1 MKVYSFRKWYSITQ
15 SPQEEKENGNR
26 ESKASVARM
35 ILTLVQ
41 RLSEQVEHE
50 HDSTESD
57 SDHSASESLSIYD
70 ETQENEVKLL
80 KKIFFKL

>member
-1 MKVYSFRKWYSITQ
+1 
-15 SPQEEKENGNR
+15 
-26 ESKASVARM
+26 M

-57 SDHSASESLSIYD
+57 SDHSASESLSICD

>member
-1 MKVYSFRKWYSITQ
+1 
-15 SPQEEKENGNR
+15 
-26 ESKASVARM
+26 M

-50 HDSTESD
+50 HDSIESD
-57 SDHSASESLSIYD
+57 SDHSTSESLSVYD